1 MVKDDL
7 GTRMKEYYE
16 QPSKTR
22 LVRRMPVILRVD
34 GRSFHTFLKGF
45 KKPFD
50 TLFTS
55 CMQNT
60 AKYLCEN
67 IQGCVLSYQQSDEIS
82 LLLVD
87 YGDLNTSAWFDYEV
101 QKLSSVT
108 ASMATMAFNR
118 DFARR
123 VEKESNRYYK
133 AWNVSEEEKKYLD
146 TLQKAVETG
155 AMFDARCFNLPR
167 EEVTNYFYWRQL
179 DAARNSVQMAGH
191 AYFSQKEMHGKNNS
205 EIQDMLML
213 EKEINWNDYPSLL
226 KRGSCCVKEVIPV
239 IGKDEQMLNCR
250 LWKFD
255 NEIPVF
261 KGEGRQYI
269 ERLVYPELQKEEQ
282 KETAPD
288 KSGDMMKT
296 DENMALE
303 NTEMED
309 LDK

>member
-7 GTRMKEYYE
+7 GIRMKEYYE
-16 QPSKTR
+16 QPSKTM
-22 LVRRMPVILRVD
+22 LVRRMPVILRVN

-87 YGDLNTSAWFDYEV
+87 YGNLDTSAWFDYEV
-101 QKLSSVT
+101 QKLSSIT
-108 ASMATMAFNR
+108 ASMATMAFNKE
-118 DFARR
+118 FVKS
-123 VEKESNRYYK
+123 VESKTELYHK
-133 AWNVSEEEKKYLD
+133 AWNISEEEKKYLD
-146 TLQKAVETG
+146 TLQKAMETS

-205 EIQDMLML
+205 QIQDMLML
-213 EKEINWNDYPSLL
+213 EKGINWNDYPSLL
-226 KRGSCCVKEVIPV
+226 KRGSCCIKETIPV
-239 IGKDEQMLNCR
+239 VGKDGQMLNCR
-250 LWKFD
+250 LWELD
-255 NEIPVF
+255 NEIPIF
-261 KGEGRQYI
+261 KGEGREYI
-269 ERLVYPELQKEEQ
+269 EKLVYPELQKGEQ
-282 KETAPD
+282 KEAVPD
-288 KSGDMMKT
+288 KRGEPKEAS
-296 DENMALE
+296 E

-309 LDK
+309 LDR